1 MMEIMILAT
10 IIAPVTTGLI
20 EVFKQAFN
28 LKKNFIPLIGVV
40 VGLAIG
46 FMAAPIS
53 DVDLYLRLW
62 AGALAGLSAS
72 GLYELTSNREGT
84 TRY

>member
-62 AGALAGLSAS
+62 AGALAGLSSS

-84 TRY
+84 TK